1 MIAIT
6 SIMPNQ
12 IDFLYFN
19 HKKYTKTLQLQ
30 LEKDFI
36 QQFVHEEDNRRYRE
50 LYPGINIIDLLL
62 LDTIYLE

>member
-1 MIAIT
+1 
-6 SIMPNQ
+6 MPNQ

-36 QQFVHEEDNRRYRE
+36 QQFAHEEENRCYRE
-50 LYPGINIIDLLL
+50 LYPGINIINLLL